1 MNEFERLSKEVSECR
16 RCERLVEYRERIGRE
31 KKKAFQN
38 EEYWARG
45 VPGFGDPNAR
55 MLILGLAP
63 AAHGSNRT
71 GRMFTGDGERGA
83 GDFMAR
89 ALHKAGLASVPF
101 ARDKQD
107 GMILND
113 LFMTARARCAPPQN
127 KPTTEEFAN
136 CAEFLR
142 REFELLANIQVVI
155 AMGKM
160 AFDGYLKWL
169 VNEGVVI
176 PKPKPNFSHGAIQE
190 FDGRPTLLAS
200 YHPSRQNT
208 QTGKLTI
215 EMFDEIFVK
224 AQGLLK

>member
-1 MNEFERLSKEVSECR
+1 MNKFEELAQDVAACR

-31 KKKAFQN
+31 KKKAFEDQ
-38 EEYWARG
+38 EYWARG

-89 ALHKAGLASVPF
+89 ALHKAGLASLPY
-101 ARDKQD
+101 ARDRKD
-107 GMILND
+107 GLKLKD
-113 LFMTARARCAPPQN
+113 LYMTARARCAPPGN
-127 KPTTEEFAN
+127 KPTTEEFDN
-136 CAEFLR
+136 CSSFLK
-142 REFELLANIQVVI
+142 REFELLNNLQIVI
-155 AMGKM
+155 ALGKL

-169 VNEGVVI
+169 VNQGLEL
-176 PKPKPNFSHGAIQE
+176 PKPRPKFSHGEVHQ
-190 FDGRPTLLAS
+190 FDGYPILLGS

-208 QTGKLTI
+208 QTGKLTD
-215 EMFDEIFVK
+215 EMFDAIFET
-224 AQGLLK
+224 AQNLLK